1 MPFLETDGDN
11 YLMQLQGQNPH
22 HLVGLL
28 LLAAS
33 IPLLLW
39 QAAPAN
45 QAVIAPPA
53 FLAAH
58 SMMEV
63 FAVVVAALIFFTGH
77 GARETLRP
85 VRSVA
90 LGYAFLAVALF
101 DILHF
106 LSYMGMQDLVSPNS
120 PHKSILFWLC
130 GRLAA
135 GVGLLAYILIPPAPV
150 MRSPVRRGALVGV
163 LLGVGAV
170 AWLFLASP
178 QSVPPMYVAGLG
190 PTPLKVALEWGVFG
204 LYLAIAGLLYLR
216 RKHVTHCDVN
226 SLMLALLLMAAS
238 ELFLIVYVEV
248 NSSANL
254 LGHVYKVFAYY
265 FLYLAIYADA
275 VSRPFRQMRHM
286 LTHDDLTGLP
296 NRTAFNDAL
305 NLAVA
310 RARPDAPCAV
320 LQLDLDHFQNVNDTL
335 GHEQGDLLLVAV
347 AQRLRAS
354 LPQAAF
360 MARYSGDEFVILL
373 ENASAERAKEV
384 GQTLLRA
391 MAREFDIGNDCL
403 EIGASIGIVTYPS
416 DGESASILMR
426 YADLALHRAKSF
438 GRNCLVVFSRDL
450 SEALQR
456 RVLLETRL
464 KQALARGELALH
476 YQPKLEIRSG
486 RLVGWEAL
494 LRWQSPELG
503 AVSPE
508 EFIPVAEQ
516 SGLILPIGDWVLR
529 EACRQ
534 MRAWQDMELVAGTM
548 AVNLSTRQFR
558 QKDLAEEIRI
568 ALRDSGLAPGDL
580 ELEITE
586 SSIMDSLVSAA
597 AVLADL
603 EQLGIRIAVDDFGT
617 GYSSL
622 SYLKSFSIH
631 CLKIDRSFIHDIP
644 GDDNDT
650 AIVRAII
657 TLAGS
662 LGLTVVAE
670 GVETEAQLAYL
681 RANHCDQVQ
690 GYLFSR
696 PLPPDECVSLMRAG
710 VRRMAA

>member
-1 MPFLETDGDN
+1 
-11 YLMQLQGQNPH
+11 MQLQGQNPH
-22 HLVGLL
+22 RRVGLL
-28 LLAAS
+28 LLASS

-39 QAAPAN
+39 QATPAN
-45 QAVIAPPA
+45 QAAIAPPT

-58 SMMEV
+58 SMMEI
-63 FAVVVAALIFFTGH
+63 FAIVVAALIFFTGH
-77 GARETLRP
+77 GARETLRS
-85 VRSVA
+85 VRSVV

-106 LSYMGMQDLVSPNS
+106 LSYMGMPDLVSPNS

-135 GVGLLAYILIPPAPV
+135 GVGLLAYILIPQAPV
-150 MRSPVRRGALVGV
+150 MPGPARRGALVGV

-170 AWLFLASP
+170 AYLFLASP

-204 LYLAIAGLLYLR
+204 FYLAIAGLLYLR

-254 LGHVYKVFAYY
+254 LGHAYKVVAYY

-360 MARYSGDEFVILL
+360 MARFSGDEFVILL
-373 ENASAERAKEV
+373 ENASAERANEV
-384 GQTLLRA
+384 GQALLRA
-391 MAREFDIGNDCL
+391 MAREFDLGNDRL
-403 EIGASIGIVTYPS
+403 EIGASIGIVTYPE

-426 YADLALHRAKSF
+426 YADLALHRAKSS
-438 GRNCLVVFSRDL
+438 GRNCLMVFSRDL

-464 KQALARGELALH
+464 KHALARGELALH

-534 MRAWQDMELVAGTM
+534 MRAWQDMGLVAGSM

-586 SSIMDSLVSAA
+586 SSIMDSLTSAA
-597 AVLADL
+597 SVLAEL
-603 EQLGIRIAVDDFGT
+603 ERLGIRIAVDDFGT

-644 GDDNDT
+644 GDDNDA

>member
-1 MPFLETDGDN
+1 MRLSGKD
-11 YLMQLQGQNPH
+11 PH
-22 HLVGLL
+22 RLGGIL

-39 QAAPAN
+39 QATPAN
-45 QAVIAPPA
+45 QAAIATPT

-63 FAVVVAALIFFTGH
+63 FAIVVAALIFFTGH
-77 GARETLRP
+77 GAQETLRS

-106 LSYMGMQDLVSPNS
+106 LSYMGMPDLVSPNS

-135 GVGLLAYILIPPAPV
+135 GVGLLAYILIPQAPV
-150 MRSPVRRGALVGV
+150 TRVPVRRGALVGV
-163 LLGVGAV
+163 LLGVGAIAYV
-170 AWLFLASP
+170 FLTSP
-178 QSVPPMYVAGLG
+178 QSVPAMYVSGLG
-190 PTPLKVALEWGVFG
+190 PTPLKISLEWLVFG
-204 LYLAIAGLLYLR
+204 LYLAIAGLLVLR
-216 RKHVTHCDVN
+216 RKQVTHCDVN

-238 ELFLIVYVEV
+238 ELFFIEYVEV

-254 LGHVYKVFAYY
+254 LGHAYKVVAYY

-320 LQLDLDHFQNVNDTL
+320 LLLDLDHFQNVNDTL

-347 AQRLRAS
+347 AQRIRAS

-360 MARYSGDEFVILL
+360 MARFSGDEFVILL
-373 ENASAERAKEV
+373 ENASAERANEV
-384 GQTLLRA
+384 GKALLRA
-391 MAREFDIGNDCL
+391 MAREFDIGNDRL
-403 EIGASIGIVTYPS
+403 EIGASIGIVTYPE

-426 YADLALHRAKSF
+426 YADLALHRAKSS
-438 GRNCLVVFSRDL
+438 GRNCLMVFSRDL
-450 SEALQR
+450 SDEIQR
-456 RVLLETRL
+456 RVLLEARL
-464 KQALARGELALH
+464 KVALQREEFSLH
-476 YQPKLEIRSG
+476 YQPKLEILSG

-534 MRAWQDMELVAGTM
+534 MRAWQDQGLVAGSM

-558 QKDLAEEIRI
+558 QKDLAEEIRV
-568 ALRDSGLAPGDL
+568 ALRDTGLAPGDL
-580 ELEITE
+580 ELELTE
-586 SSIMDSLVSAA
+586 SSIMDNLVSAA
-597 AVLADL
+597 TVLAEL
-603 EQLGIRIAVDDFGT
+603 EGLGITIAVDDFGT

-622 SYLKSFSIH
+622 SYLKTFSIH
-631 CLKIDRSFIHDIP
+631 CLKIDRSFIRDLP
-644 GDDNDT
+644 GDENDT
-650 AIVRAII
+650 AIVRTII
-657 TLAGS
+657 ALASS

-681 RANHCDQVQ
+681 RANHCDQAQ

-696 PLPPDECVSLMRAG
+696 PLPPDECVKLMRASFD
-710 VRRMAA
+710 RATA